1 MSEAPDETE
10 VSAVPQAE
18 FEKISAIVTAEFP
31 INESLL
37 EHGIPTYYLGDAHET
52 KQPFLNVLKNLESM
66 SLIPILRKMDGRIVL
81 RVIPKPLVK
90 PSRIWINWVLFFATI
105 ATTFLTGYIISEK
118 VLDQVVGGALFT
130 VAIMAVLG
138 THEMGHKL
146 TANKK
151 GIDATPPYFIPGP
164 PPVGGLLGIGT
175 FGAVIMQKSLPPNKD
190 SLFDIGANGPVVG
203 FILAAIT
210 SIIGLPFSIYQWMP
224 KDTGGLPEPLL
235 FRLIGGILPPFGSIP
250 PYPASAAPGDYSLFI
265 NLHPVAF
272 AGWVGLLVTMLN
284 LLPAAML
291 DGGHVARALIGT
303 RARLVLTG
311 FSILILAVAGFIP
324 MALFV
329 LFLAFYKHPGPLDDV
344 SKLSMSRKLFTVG
357 LIVIFVL
364 SSYLHIL
371 VLYLLQ
377 LFGF

>member
-1 MSEAPDETE
+1 
-10 VSAVPQAE
+10 
-18 FEKISAIVTAEFP
+18 
-31 INESLL
+31 
-37 EHGIPTYYLGDAHET
+37 
-52 KQPFLNVLKNLESM
+52 
-66 SLIPILRKMDGRIVL
+66 
-81 RVIPKPLVK
+81 
-90 PSRIWINWVLFFATI
+90 
-105 ATTFLTGYIISEK
+105 
-118 VLDQVVGGALFT
+118 
-130 VAIMAVLG
+130 
-138 THEMGHKL
+138 
-146 TANKK
+146 
-151 GIDATPPYFIPGP
+151 
-164 PPVGGLLGIGT
+164 
-175 FGAVIMQKSLPPNKD
+175 
-190 SLFDIGANGPVVG
+190 LFDIGANGPVVG
-203 FILAAIT
+203 FILAVIT
-210 SIIGLPFSIYQWMP
+210 ATIGFRFSTYTLIPVDSPTLPA
-224 KDTGGLPEPLL
+224 PLL
-235 FRLIGGILPPFGSIP
+235 FDIIRMFVPPLGVAPIP
-250 PYPASAAPGDYSLFI
+250 SAGEMVAI

-344 SKLSMSRKLFTVG
+344 SKLSINRKLFTVG
-357 LIVIFVL
+357 LVVIFVL

>member
-31 INESLL
+31 ISESLL
-37 EHGIPTYYLGDAHET
+37 EHGIPAYYLGDAHET

-90 PSRIWINWVLFFATI
+90 PSRIWINWALFFATI
-105 ATTFLTGYIISEK
+105 ATTFVTGYMISDGM
-118 VLDQVVGGALFT
+118 LDQFVGGALFT
-130 VAIMAVLG
+130 VAIMSVLG
-138 THEMGHKL
+138 MHEMGHKL
-146 TANKK
+146 TANRK

-164 PPVGGLLGIGT
+164 PPFAGFLGIGT

-203 FILAAIT
+203 FILAVIT
-210 SIIGLPFSIYQWMP
+210 ATIGFRFSTYTLIPVDSPTLPA
-224 KDTGGLPEPLL
+224 PLL
-235 FRLIGGILPPFGSIP
+235 FDIIRMFVPPLGVAPIP
-250 PYPASAAPGDYSLFI
+250 SAGEMVAI

-344 SKLSMSRKLFTVG
+344 SKLSINRKLFTVG
-357 LIVIFVL
+357 LIVVFVL

>member
-1 MSEAPDETE
+1 MSGAPDETG
-10 VSAVPQAE
+10 VPVIPQAE
-18 FEKISAIVTAEFP
+18 FEKISAVVTAEFQVS
-31 INESLL
+31 ESLL
-37 EHGIPTYYLGDAHET
+37 EHGIPTYYLKDHQET
-52 KQPFLNVLKNLESM
+52 KQPFLRVLKNLESLN
-66 SLIPILRKMDGRIVL
+66 LIPILRKMEGRIVL
-81 RVIPKPLVK
+81 RVIPKPVVK

-105 ATTFLTGYIISEK
+105 GTTFVTGYMISGE
-118 VLDQVVGGALFT
+118 VLDPLIGGALFT

-138 THEMGHKL
+138 MHEMGHKL
-146 TANKK
+146 TANRK

-164 PPVGGLLGIGT
+164 PPFAGFLGIGT

-203 FILAAIT
+203 FILAAIMVA
-210 SIIGLPFSIYQWMP
+210 IGLPFSTYTVVPQ
-224 KDTGGLPEPLL
+224 DASLLPAPLL
-235 FRLIGGILPPFGSIP
+235 FLVIGTFLSPLGTPPVP
-250 PYPASAAPGDYSLFI
+250 PAGQIVAI

-291 DGGHVARALIGT
+291 DGGHVAKSLVGD

-311 FSILILAVAGFIP
+311 LSILTLVVAGFIP

-344 SKLSMSRKLFTVG
+344 SKLSTGRKLFTVG
-357 LIVIFVL
+357 LLVIFVL
-364 SSYLHIL
+364 SSYLYIL